1 MNIEITLILLFL
13 HSFMFI
19 SVVMMFDVLFS
30 VPMNTDVA
38 PSPVNQDHYKHRY
51 LLTCYKHPWN
61 LDHWNMGKYMLL
73 MASSSV
79 PIKHRSLM
87 LFYF

>member
-51 LLTCYKHPWN
+51 LN
-61 LDHWNMGKYMLL
+61 LL
-73 MASSSV
+73 
-79 PIKHRSLM
+79 
-87 LFYF
+87 

>member
-1 MNIEITLILLFL
+1 MNWDKQQMNTELLHCFI

-19 SVVMMFDVLFS
+19 SVVMTFDVLFS

-51 LLTCYKHPWN
+51 LIISTLYC
-61 LDHWNMGKYMLL
+61 
-73 MASSSV
+73 
-79 PIKHRSLM
+79 
-87 LFYF
+87 